1 MERAYWLA
9 WAKIPQIGPVL
20 LKRIYQRLGSLA
32 AAWEAPDLD
41 LLEVEGIG
49 KQTITGIVAARQEI
63 DPAKVL
69 ADYQKNNP
77 HFWTPSDPEY
87 PKLLWE
93 IPDPPPVLHYLGNLT
108 AWAERSTVGIVGTRH
123 PTGYGRRWSQKIGK
137 ALAEHGF
144 TVVSGM
150 ADGVDAE
157 SHRGCLEA
165 KGKAIAVVG
174 TGVDVVYPPKN
185 QSLYQEILKSGLVVS
200 EYPNG
205 TRPDRA
211 HFPSRNRIIAG
222 LCRATIVIEAPE
234 KSGALITAHQANEY
248 CRDVFALPGSL
259 DAPQSLGCLKLINN
273 GAQIILGID
282 ELISAL
288 GAMPGLDRESQS
300 EVMQPAV
307 QLPLLE
313 PIQQRILEAIA
324 FGEPMGFDRIVEI
337 VKLPTGE
344 VSGSLLQLELM
355 GAIAQSPGMR
365 YQRLV

>member
-9 WAKIPQIGPVL
+9 WSKIPQIGPVL
-20 LKRIYQRLGSLA
+20 LKRIYQQFGTLA
-32 AAWEAPDLD
+32 AAWEAPDME

-49 KQTITGIVAARQEI
+49 KQTITGIVAARQEV
-63 DPAKVL
+63 DPSKVL
-69 ADYQKNNP
+69 AEYQLKNP

-93 IPDPPPVLHYLGNLT
+93 IPDPPPILHYLGNLT
-108 AWAERSTVGIVGTRH
+108 AWAERSTVGIVGTRN
-123 PTGYGRRWSQKIGK
+123 PSAYGRRWAQKIGK

-144 TVVSGM
+144 TVVSGL

-157 SHRGCLEA
+157 AHRGCLA
-165 KGKAIAVVG
+165 SQGKAIAVVG

-185 QSLYQEILKSGLVVS
+185 QSLYQEIIKSGLVVS
-200 EYPNG
+200 EYPHG

-259 DAPQSLGCLKLINN
+259 DVPQSLGCLKLINT

-288 GAMPGLDRESQS
+288 GNMPGLDRESQIA
-300 EVMQPAV
+300 VTQPAV

-313 PIQQRILEAIA
+313 PMQQSILEAIA
-324 FGEPMGFDRIVEI
+324 FGEPMGFDRLVEI
-337 VKLPTGE
+337 VGLPTGE
-344 VSGSLLQLELM
+344 VSGALLQLELM